1 MLIFRRTNLGPTI
14 GMMFLGA
21 AMLLSVALWVRN
33 AWGMW
38 FLSAEGAFLLLFAWK
53 MPAQFIDNLYNFL
66 AATCCLNAVEN
77 VQDLFADYYQVNG
90 EEVQSTDAHATAD
103 GWGGDYRAWA
113 TFWLVLSFALTVLGV
128 LFSLDAGHIPQWA
141 KNTRKENSTPAYY
154 GGGGGYDGTNSIVTS
169 NYSRFGAPARVV

>member
-14 GMMFLGA
+14 GLIFLGA
-21 AMLLSVALWVRN
+21 AMLLSVALYVRN

-77 VQDLFADYYQVNG
+77 IKDLFADYYQVNG
-90 EEVQSTDAHATAD
+90 EEVQSTDAHAVAD

-113 TFWLVLSFALTVLGV
+113 TFWLWLSFTLTVLGIF
-128 LFSLDAGHIPQWA
+128 LSIDARHLPSWA
-141 KNTRKENSTPAYY
+141 KNTRREDPAAQYY
-154 GGGGGYDGTNSIVTS
+154 TGGGYDGGNSIVTS
-169 NYSRFGAPARVV
+169 NYSRFGTSARVV